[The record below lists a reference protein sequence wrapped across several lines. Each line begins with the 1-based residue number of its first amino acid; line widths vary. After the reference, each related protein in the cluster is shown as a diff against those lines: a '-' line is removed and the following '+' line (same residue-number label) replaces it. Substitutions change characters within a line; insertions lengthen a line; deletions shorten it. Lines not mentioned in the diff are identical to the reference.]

1 MAFKQRYNSKPTN
14 LKIHLWNPFKGLST
28 DTPTTQ
34 VVDYELQLTWND
46 STVISILNRMF
57 KISDLTWGCTRMQH
71 IDKTM
76 YSRNFHLIH
85 EVQAFT
91 RKESFPAKMFV
102 APLSF
107 RITED
112 AMISRGLS
120 EMILFSARR
129 GIRIYF
135 LKKII
140 CTCGRPV
147 TGSKPWSA
155 LGTSCGRKPW
165 SPSSKK
171 PWSQLVEEC
180 KNIF

>member
-1 MAFKQRYNSKPTN
+1 
-14 LKIHLWNPFKGLST
+14 
-28 DTPTTQ
+28 
-34 VVDYELQLTWND
+34 
-46 STVISILNRMF
+46 
-57 KISDLTWGCTRMQH
+57 MQH

-112 AMISRGLS
+112 AMIPPGLS
-120 EMILFSARR
+120 EMILSLLVEEFELFS
-129 GIRIYF
+129 
-135 LKKII
+135 KKII

-147 TGSKPWSA
+147 TGSKP
-155 LGTSCGRKPW
+155 
-165 SPSSKK
+165 
-171 PWSQLVEEC
+171 
-180 KNIF
+180 